1 MVGQVVQLNS
11 PVELGFD
18 HRFIPSTAP
27 ATERGATLLLLHG
40 TGGDG
45 DSLLQLGYT
54 LSPTS
59 PLLSPTGKVREG
71 GAPRFF
77 RRLAEGVFAM
87 QDLKLRTA
95 ELAEFIRKSIAAY
108 QLDATRVVAVGYSN
122 GANIAA
128 SLLLSGESVLAGAV
142 LFRAMVPFEPAGSPD
157 LHDIPVL
164 LCAGDADPVATA
176 AETARLAELLT
187 AAHAEVELYREP
199 GGHQLTMGD
208 IRAATEWIERLF
220 PAGPTS

>member
-1 MVGQVVQLNS
+1 MNS

-59 PLLSPTGKVREG
+59 PLLSPTGKVREA

-77 RRLAEGVFAM
+77 RRLAEGVFDM
-87 QDLKLRTA
+87 EDLTVRTA
-95 ELAEFIRKSIAAY
+95 ELAVFIRKSVAAY
-108 QLDATRVVAVGYSN
+108 RLDAARVVAVGYSN

-128 SLLLSGESVLAGAV
+128 SLLLSNESVLAGAV
-142 LFRAMVPFEPAGSPD
+142 LFRAMVPFEPAGSSD
-157 LHDIPVL
+157 LHNVPVL
-164 LCAGDADPVATA
+164 LCAGNADPIATA
-176 AETARLAELLT
+176 AETVRLAGLLT
-187 AAHAEVELYREP
+187 EAHARVEIHREP
-199 GGHQLTMGD
+199 GGHQLAMGD
-208 IRAATEWIERLF
+208 IRAASEWIERTF
-220 PAGPTS
+220 PLTPTP

>member
-27 ATERGATLLLLHG
+27 ATERGPTLLLLHG

-77 RRLAEGVFAM
+77 RRLAEGVFDIK
-87 QDLKLRTA
+87 DLKLRTA
-95 ELAEFIRKSIAAY
+95 EVAVFVRDSIAAY
-108 QLDATRVVAVGYSN
+108 QLDPARVVAVGYSN

-128 SLLLSGESVLAGAV
+128 SLLLSGESVLSGAV
-142 LFRAMVPFEPAGSPD
+142 LFRTMVPFEPIAPPD
-157 LHDIPVL
+157 LHDVPVL
-164 LCAGDADPVATA
+164 LCAGDADPVATPS
-176 AETARLAELLT
+176 ETERLAQLLG
-187 AAHAEVELYREP
+187 AAHAHVDIHRGP
-199 GGHQLTMGD
+199 AGHQLAMGD
-208 IRAATEWIERLF
+208 IRAATDWIARLF
-220 PAGPTS
+220 PTMPTA